1 MSAIYNQAWSNTMM
15 MSAFDENGNLTIIA
29 ETWLSVLRSFS
40 GEQIGKALQ
49 DCINRDNPF
58 PPGLPEFK
66 AMLLQ
71 IPSLAWV
78 KQNLDNRESQFIL
91 LVKQNLDFFAYKRAD
106 AKQAAWILKDA
117 YDLARQHVLE
127 GGDLPEI
134 PKEIEYKKEDTAK
147 EITPEEREANRDRF
161 KRILNEINR

>member
-1 MSAIYNQAWSNTMM
+1 MM
-15 MSAFDENGNLTIIA
+15 MSAFDDSGNLTIIA
-29 ETWLSVLRSFS
+29 ETWLSVLRDFS

-49 DCINRDNPF
+49 DCINRDDPF

-78 KQNLDNRESQFIL
+78 KKNIDNRENQFIL
-91 LVKQNLDFFAYKRAD
+91 LVKRNLDFFAYKKAD

-134 PKEIEYKKEDTAK
+134 PKEIEKKEDAEEVRK
-147 EITPEEREANRDRF
+147 ITPEERQANIERL
-161 KRILNEINR
+161 KRILSGINR